1 MDYHSISLILVIVAM
16 LILSAY
22 FSATETAFST
32 ANKIRLKNLEKDGN
46 RRAGLALS
54 LSEDYNKLLSAIL
67 IGNNIVNIVS
77 ATVSTVLF
85 TKFFPN
91 DGVTVSTVVM
101 TVLVLIFGEIS
112 AKSVANDHAEE
123 FAMFSAP
130 ILKFFM
136 FLLAPLT
143 WIFGLW
149 KKLLSRFLKSK
160 KAPAFTEEE
169 LITIVDE
176 AEKDGEIESHE
187 GELIKSAIEFS
198 DLNAKNILTP
208 RVNMIAIEEN
218 TPLDEIR
225 ETFAE
230 HGLSRLPVYREDIH
244 SIIGMIHEKDFY
256 ALLFQQDEEKDI
268 HSILSEVVFVAPNIM
283 ISDLLHTLQIK
294 KSHMAIVVDEFGGTV
309 GLVTM
314 EDVLEELVGEIWDE
328 LDEVIEYFQKLGPD
342 QYSVSCSADLEEL
355 FELLGMEEKEEE
367 FHSFTVS
374 GWVLEE
380 IGHIPEAGESFQYEN
395 LNVVVTKTDSKRV
408 LEITVELLQPQEES
422 LPLAQ

>member
-1 MDYHSISLILVIVAM
+1 MDYHSITLILVIAVM

-32 ANKIRLKNLEKDGN
+32 ANKIRLKSLEKDGN
-46 RRAGLALS
+46 RRAGLALK

-77 ATVSTVLF
+77 ASVSTVLF
-85 TKFFPN
+85 TKFFPTA
-91 DGVTVSTVVM
+91 GVTVSTVVM

-112 AKSVANDHAEE
+112 PKSIANDHAEE
-123 FAMFSAP
+123 FVMFSAP
-130 ILKFFM
+130 ILRFFM
-136 FLLAPLT
+136 VILSPLT
-143 WIFGLW
+143 WIFGMW
-149 KKLLSRFLKSK
+149 KNLISRFLKSK
-160 KAPAFTEEE
+160 KVPAFTEEE

-176 AEKDGEIESHE
+176 AEKDGGIESHE

-198 DLNAKNILTP
+198 DLNAKDILTP
-208 RVNMIAIEEN
+208 RVNMISVEEN

-225 ETFAE
+225 KTFAE
-230 HGLSRLPVYREDIH
+230 HGLSRLPVYREDVD
-244 SIIGMIHEKDFY
+244 SILGMIHEKDFY
-256 ALLFQQDEEKDI
+256 ALLFRPDEEKDI

-283 ISDLLHTLQIK
+283 ISDLLHTLQNK

-328 LDEVIEYFQKLGPD
+328 HDEVIEYFHVLAPN
-342 QYSVSCSADLEEL
+342 QYRVSCSADLDAL
-355 FELLGMEEKEEE
+355 FELLDLEEKSEE
-367 FHSFTVS
+367 FHSSTVS

-380 IGHIPEAGESFQYEN
+380 FGHIPEAGETFQYEN
-395 LNVVVTKTDSKRV
+395 LNVCVTKTDSKHV
-408 LEITVELLQPQEES
+408 LEITVEVIKPEQV